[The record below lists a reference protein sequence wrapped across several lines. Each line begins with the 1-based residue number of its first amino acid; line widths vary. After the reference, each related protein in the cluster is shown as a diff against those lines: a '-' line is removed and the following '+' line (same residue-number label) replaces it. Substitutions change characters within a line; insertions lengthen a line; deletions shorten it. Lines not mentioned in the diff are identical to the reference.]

1 VKKKKR
7 PLGKMA
13 SVAATS
19 RPKAKTIKS
28 VMEREKA
35 KRDKY
40 FRDALADYDTEP
52 FFSEWTRNSK
62 RSLGAVLAFLA
73 RSYGVVEGFE
83 LTNRALRQNM
93 KMDRA
98 GVDISAV
105 VDFSKRASR
114 IAFFDF
120 VLSHNDLSPDA
131 RKLTLAMFIAKE
143 FGYEKIS
150 AERALERALDGF
162 AENVKQGPVPRVQQ
176 PRKITAQKPVKRSI
190 STPKPRPAKPGA
202 NPESS

>member
-1 VKKKKR
+1 MKKLKKKKR

-13 SVAATS
+13 SVD
-19 RPKAKTIKS
+19 AKPRTVRS
-28 VMEREKA
+28 AMEKEQA

-40 FRDALADYDTEP
+40 FRDALAEFDTEP

-162 AENVKQGPVPRVQQ
+162 AENVKQGPIPRVQRQ
-176 PRKITAQKPVKRSI
+176 RKTEKPAKRSI
-190 STPKPRPAKPGA
+190 STPRPRPAKTGP
-202 NPESS
+202 NSESV